1 MSTLIVQLPAQPRLA
16 TQSAEPHTTDSAAAE
31 WAYVL
36 STDGVHATRQGQCA
50 PAELPAAQTTV
61 AVLAPGEVAWHRVTA
76 PKAPPARLRAA
87 LAGLLEEALL
97 DDEADLHLATA
108 PGWKAGEPGWVAA
121 TGKARLKAQID
132 LLEAAGHNVD
142 RLVPA
147 WGPGDGV
154 AAHVFNPGDGRGPQ
168 LAWRDEHGPVCLPLS
183 GGGARGLLARLPADL
198 SVHWSAS
205 PDCATDAAE
214 LAGENVAARSQGD
227 FLLAAAQAPWNLR
240 QFDLAPQRRSSRVLR
255 EAWRRFLQ
263 EPAWRPVRW
272 GLVAALGVQLLGVN
286 VWAWQQRH
294 ALAGQKAAITSV
306 LQASFPQVRAIIDPP
321 VQMQKEVDLLRTA
334 AGQAGDAD
342 LEPMLA
348 AANSAWPP
356 ARGPADSLKFE
367 PGRLTLGSPGWSPAE
382 VSGFQERLR
391 PLGLAA
397 ESQPGL
403 LVLTRLAPGS
413 QPPPSVGAMPP
424 QPAPTTLPTAGV
436 PVPAQL
442 KPAPSEPP
450 SAPSIQAVP
459 PAHAN
464 PMGNTPPAT
473 EAPPAEQP
481 AFSNRGPAQ

>member
-16 TQSAEPHTTDSAAAE
+16 AQAAEPHTAESAAAE

-61 AVLAPGEVAWHRVTA
+61 AVLAPGELAWHRVTA

-121 TGKARLKAQID
+121 TGKARLKAQIE

-147 WGPGDGV
+147 WGPGEGV

-168 LAWRDEHGPVCLPLS
+168 LAWRDEHGPLCLPLA
-183 GGGARGLLARLPADL
+183 GGGARGLLARQPAELP
-198 SVHWSAS
+198 VQWSAA
-205 PDCATDAAE
+205 PDCAADAAE
-214 LAGENVAARSQGD
+214 LAGENVAARSQAD
-227 FLLAAAQAPWNLR
+227 FLLAAARAPFNLR

-255 EAWRRFLQ
+255 EAWRRFVQ

-272 GLVAALGVQLLGVN
+272 GLVAVLGVQLLGVN
-286 VWAWQQRH
+286 VWAWQQRQ
-294 ALAGQKAAITSV
+294 ALAGQKAAMTSL
-306 LQASFPQVRAIIDPP
+306 LQTSFPQVRAIIDPP

-334 AGQAGDAD
+334 AGQAGDTD

-356 ARGPADSLKFE
+356 SRGPADSLKFE

-397 ESQPGL
+397 EAQPGL
-403 LVLTRLAPGS
+403 LVLSRLAPGAAALPL
-413 QPPPSVGAMPP
+413 PPVPVAVPAPGPAVP
-424 QPAPTTLPTAGV
+424 QPAPA
-436 PVPAQL
+436 AI
-442 KPAPSEPP
+442 A
-450 SAPSIQAVP
+450 
-459 PAHAN
+459 
-464 PMGNTPPAT
+464 PAT
-473 EAPPAEQP
+473 AVQPEPQAPPQP
-481 AFSNRGPAQ
+481 AFSNRGPAE